1 MRDQD
6 QQPPRLP
13 MLENLDLLLK
23 STQNFSCL
31 VDAAEKDSIVS
42 TLEKD
47 TILTKFGTLQDQQTA
62 FYLLLNSKP
71 CSVEE
76 VQNLLSIS
84 GNENAASVLTQP
96 EELSEKEKWDRL
108 QKVISN
114 NIDRLSSHTMN
125 LGLVLS
131 FASGIGLIS
140 GKDREI
146 IANISTLEIDQLKQ
160 FYKTVSYKEEDAYE
174 KLLKVL
180 KMTNNNWALS
190 VLHIKDC

>member
-1 MRDQD
+1 MKDQD
-6 QQPPRLP
+6 KQSSQLP
-13 MLENLDLLLK
+13 ILENLDLLLK
-23 STQNFSCL
+23 STQDFSTL
-31 VDAAEKDSIVS
+31 IATAEKDSIVS

-47 TILTKFGTLQDQQTA
+47 IILTKFGTVQDQQTA

-71 CSVEE
+71 CSEEE
-76 VQNLLSIS
+76 VQDLLSRT
-84 GNENAASVLTQP
+84 GNENAVSVLLQP
-96 EELSEKEKWDRL
+96 VELSEKEKWDRL
-108 QKVISN
+108 QKVVAN

-125 LGLVLS
+125 LGLVLC

-160 FYKTVSYKEEDAYE
+160 FYRTVSCKEEDAYE

-190 VLHIKDC
+190 VLHVKD